1 MIRIVL
7 LWDNFV
13 FHYYC
18 VLFPPFLFQNVRS
31 KEINF
36 VEFTNFL
43 ANSTKR
49 AVCGTLVEISFR
61 SDGKRGTPILAIQ
74 IGRWSE
80 APIFIPRPLLH
91 LTAQRRRV
99 GRKRG
104 KRKTKSEKGK
114 RRRGRGANHH
124 QMAPPPPGRPAWS
137 ITVRLRHRGWLDLR
151 AAAENVVLPGWGRG
165 GERLSLLVRLR
176 RGLRLAVTSRC
187 GRAPPEKNPRAC
199 RIFRFLRSK
208 LARFPSIW
216 RRKKPPP
223 PARATAASQVIQ

>member
-1 MIRIVL
+1 MA
-7 LWDNFV
+7 
-13 FHYYC
+13 
-18 VLFPPFLFQNVRS
+18 PP
-31 KEINF
+31 
-36 VEFTNFL
+36 
-43 ANSTKR
+43 
-49 AVCGTLVEISFR
+49 
-61 SDGKRGTPILAIQ
+61 P
-74 IGRWSE
+74 
-80 APIFIPRPLLH
+80 
-91 LTAQRRRV
+91 
-99 GRKRG
+99 
-104 KRKTKSEKGK
+104 
-114 RRRGRGANHH
+114 
-124 QMAPPPPGRPAWS
+124 PPPPGRPAWS

-223 PARATAASQVIQ
+223 PARATAASQLWRNRATMAWPAHGGRRWPARTTATAALYLVAALAVVMASTAAVRAMNGYGRGYYEPVGHSKSWRFLVAKKIARLLELEPRLYAWLMKISLNRLLNW

>member
-1 MIRIVL
+1 M
-7 LWDNFV
+7 
-13 FHYYC
+13 
-18 VLFPPFLFQNVRS
+18 PP
-31 KEINF
+31 
-36 VEFTNFL
+36 
-43 ANSTKR
+43 
-49 AVCGTLVEISFR
+49 
-61 SDGKRGTPILAIQ
+61 P
-74 IGRWSE
+74 
-80 APIFIPRPLLH
+80 PP
-91 LTAQRRRV
+91 
-99 GRKRG
+99 
-104 KRKTKSEKGK
+104 
-114 RRRGRGANHH
+114 
-124 QMAPPPPGRPAWS
+124 PPPPGRPAWS

-223 PARATAASQVIQ
+223 PARATAASQNGYGRGYYEPVGHSKSWRFLVAKKIARLLELEPRLYAWLMKISLNRLLNW